1 MSIFM
6 NYEGIKGES
15 TDKNH
20 QDWIDVDD
28 ISWGVRRNI
37 TSNTATSKDRESA
50 NAEIT
55 DLQLTRRMDK
65 ATPDLFIES
74 CCGKGKEVV
83 IHLCKTGT
91 GSGTDTYMEYTLK
104 NALISNYTVEAETQ
118 GDDRP
123 TEQITISFQKVE
135 LKYTPYDD
143 NGQAEASIAV
153 GFDTT
158 TNEKS

>member
-6 NYEGIKGES
+6 NYDGLKGEA

-20 QDWIDVDD
+20 QDWIDVDQL
-28 ISWGVRRNI
+28 SWGVRRNI
-37 TSNTATSKDRESA
+37 TSNTATAKDRESA

-55 DLQLTRRMDK
+55 DLTLTRRMDK
-65 ATPDLFIES
+65 ATPDIFMES
-74 CCGKGKEVV
+74 CCGKGKDAV

-104 NALISNYTVEAETQ
+104 NALISHYTVNAGSQ
-118 GDDRP
+118 SDDRP
-123 TEQITISFQKVE
+123 KESITISFQKVE

-143 NGQAEASIAV
+143 DGNAEASVAV

-158 TNEKS
+158 TNEKA

>member
-6 NYEGIKGES
+6 NYEGLKGES

-20 QDWIDVDD
+20 KDWIDVDHL
-28 ISWGVRRNI
+28 SWGVRRNI

-55 DLQLTRRMDK
+55 DLTLTRRMDK
-65 ATPDLFIES
+65 ATPDLFVES
-74 CCGKGKEVV
+74 CCGKGKDVV

-104 NALISNYTVEAETQ
+104 NALISNYTVNAGSQ
-118 GDDRP
+118 SDDRP
-123 TEQITISFQKVE
+123 RESVTISFQKVE

-158 TNEKS
+158 TNEKA